1 MRQLDCFP
9 ILRDHKKATRLDHDI
24 SKIVHLQLEGFPVA
38 TLTVLLFPALPL
50 FAQESSGPAQAT
62 PTDVMK
68 QLEAQLS
75 RG

>member
-1 MRQLDCFP
+1 M
-9 ILRDHKKATRLDHDI
+9 
-24 SKIVHLQLEGFPVA
+24 A